1 MTTHTSTISA
11 SLSTDTAVEAA
22 KAEQWLQSL
31 FLLSGMA
38 ALTYQICW
46 QRILFFSFGT
56 DIESVTIVVSTFML
70 GLGLGALGG
79 GWAADRCPARIILLF
94 ALAEL
99 SIGVFGLASPYLIPA
114 VSDQFMSCDRA
125 TIALANLLL
134 LLVPTCLMG
143 ATLPMLVAHFFRL
156 YGSVGVSVGQL
167 YFVNTLG
174 GAVACMAVGFF
185 GFRFLTLKEVIAAA
199 ACINLAVALIVLFRL
214 REARARVA
222 S

>member
-11 SLSTDTAVEAA
+11 NLSIDTALEAA
-22 KAEQWLQSL
+22 RAEQWLQSL

-70 GLGLGALGG
+70 GLGLGALIG
-79 GWAADRCPARIILLF
+79 GWAADRFPAKIILLF

-99 SIGVFGLASPYLIPA
+99 SIAGFGLASPYLIPV
-114 VSDQFMSCDRA
+114 VSDQFISSGRGAM
-125 TIALANLLL
+125 ALANLLL

-143 ATLPMLVAHFFRL
+143 ATLPMLVAHFFRI
-156 YGSVGVSVGQL
+156 YNSIGVSVGQL

-174 GAVACMAVGFF
+174 GAVGCMAVGFF
-185 GFRFLTLKEVIAAA
+185 GFRFLTLKEVITAA
-199 ACINLAVALIVLFRL
+199 ACINLVVAVIALFRL
-214 REARARVA
+214 KEARTRVA

>member
-11 SLSTDTAVEAA
+11 NSSTDAAAEAA

-38 ALTYQICW
+38 ALAYQICW

-79 GWAADRCPARIILLF
+79 GWAADRFPGKIILLF

-99 SIGVFGLASPYLIPA
+99 SIGAFGLASPYLIPA
-114 VSDQFMSCDRA
+114 VSDQFILSGRG

-156 YGSVGVSVGQL
+156 YGSIGVSMGQL
-167 YFVNTLG
+167 YFANTLG
-174 GAVACMAVGFF
+174 GAVACMAVGFL

-199 ACINLAVALIVLFRL
+199 ACINLTVALVALLRL
-214 REARARVA
+214 REARR
-222 S
+222 SMPS